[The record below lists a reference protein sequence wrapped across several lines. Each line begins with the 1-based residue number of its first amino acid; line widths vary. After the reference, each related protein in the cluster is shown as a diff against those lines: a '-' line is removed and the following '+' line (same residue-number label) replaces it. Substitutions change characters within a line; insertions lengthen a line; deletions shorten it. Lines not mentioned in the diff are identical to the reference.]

1 MDVVAPAVRG
11 AFLNLHR
18 VFANKAAQEI
28 NQRTFIVV
36 QMKSFSPFPTL
47 SETYIARL
55 CLAVPSAGG
64 FEGQPVADFNTIR
77 VYSSGLELTDVQKH
91 IRSAPSTPMNP
102 KPRSA
107 FHIFNLSAANL
118 FPLRLQGIPQ
128 LTKTT

>member
-55 CLAVPSAGG
+55 RLSVPGAAD
-64 FEGQPVADFNTIR
+64 FEGQPIAN
-77 VYSSGLELTDVQKH
+77 LELVR
-91 IRSAPSTPMNP
+91 IYSGV
-102 KPRSA
+102 
-107 FHIFNLSAANL
+107 L
-118 FPLRLQGIPQ
+118 
-128 LTKTT
+128 